1 MKKQFK
7 KEEVDFGCYFEPKN
21 CVDRR
26 HEFPE
31 SMDINGIINLEIPI
45 SDKFWFIYKN
55 CNLSFNEMQIL
66 NLNLAKV
73 NIAHYKELRGENALP
88 EIIKI
93 TELHE
98 QFVIKLIN
106 GDAADIPAYLAA
118 YRAAYRAAYLAAYFA
133 ADIAADIAA
142 YLAAD
147 IAADL
152 AAYLAEYRVADL
164 DADLDAYIAAENN
177 ILKMLKDFFVN
188 PIIIQI

>member
-1 MKKQFK
+1 MITQFSKKT
-7 KEEVDFGCYFEPKN
+7 VDKGCYDN
-21 CVDRR
+21 LDQ
-26 HEFPE
+26 FPDTL
-31 SMDINGIINLEIPI
+31 DINGIIDLEIPI

-73 NIAHYKELRGENALP
+73 NIANYKELCGENALS

-106 GDAADIPAYLAA
+106 GDAADIAAYRAASRAPYLAPYLAA
-118 YRAAYRAAYLAAYFA
+118 DLAAYRAAYLAT
-133 ADIAADIAA
+133 DIAADIT
-142 YLAAD
+142 AD
-147 IAADL
+147 IAAIFASSRFAACVL
-152 AAYLAEYRVADL
+152 ASIAAAYRAS
-164 DADLDAYIAAENN
+164 ENN

>member
-1 MKKQFK
+1 MITQFSKKT
-7 KEEVDFGCYFEPKN
+7 VDKGCYDN
-21 CVDRR
+21 IDQY
-26 HEFPE
+26 PE
-31 SMDINGIINLEIPI
+31 TLDINGIIDLPIPI

-73 NIAHYKELRGENALP
+73 NIAHYKELCGEKALA

-106 GDAADIPAYLAA
+106 GDAADLGA
-118 YRAAYRAAYLAAYFA
+118 YRAAYRAAYHAAYLAEYRA

-142 YLAAD
+142 YRASD
-147 IAADL
+147 R
-152 AAYLAEYRVADL
+152 AAYRAAYRVADIS
-164 DADLDAYIAAENN
+164 ADCVAYLAAQNN

>member
-1 MKKQFK
+1 MITQFSKKT
-7 KEEVDFGCYFEPKN
+7 VDKGCYDN
-21 CVDRR
+21 IDQY
-26 HEFPE
+26 PE
-31 SMDINGIINLEIPI
+31 TLDINGIIDLPIPI

-73 NIAHYKELRGENALP
+73 NIAHYKELCGEKALA

-106 GDAADIPAYLAA
+106 GDAAYLGA
-118 YRAAYRAAYLAAYFA
+118 YRAAYRAAYHAAYLAEYRA

-142 YLAAD
+142 YRASD
-147 IAADL
+147 R
-152 AAYLAEYRVADL
+152 AAYRAAYRVADIS
-164 DADLDAYIAAENN
+164 ADCVAYLAAQNN